1 MNFMGREL
9 SRLDWSLVGSGLKP
23 LRPMTPDEAAREKE
37 RRRTDAERISRHP
50 IQYLLWFATAL
61 AFLIFSIWVLR
72 SCF

>member
-23 LRPMTPDEAAREKE
+23 LRPMTADETVREKE
-37 RRRTDAERISRHP
+37 RRRREAERISRHP
-50 IQYLLWFATAL
+50 IPYLLRFAAAL
-61 AFLIFSIWVLR
+61 AFLIFSIWILR